1 MTFGAKIIEDI
12 RVGIAIIANEPS
24 IILIAESKE
33 MEAKKMM
40 VAIKMYKYN
49 FCPLGPKRNL
59 AHTEP

>member
-1 MTFGAKIIEDI
+1 MIDEIS
-12 RVGIAIIANEPS
+12 VGIAIIAKDPS

-33 MEAKKMM
+33 IEAKKMM

-49 FCPLGPKRNL
+49 FCPFGPKRNL